1 MSELVLLTGAT
12 GFVGAQV
19 LNSLHQ
25 SGKQVRL
32 VLREGSGNK
41 IPQYSCI
48 ESIVSSS
55 DIFAENESWWEK
67 VCEGV
72 DTAIHVAWYA
82 EPGDYL
88 RSSKNLDCLMGT
100 LAFAKGAAK
109 AKIRRFVGIGT
120 CFEYELSGG
129 YLSIETQ
136 LNPLTPYAACK
147 VSAYSVLSSF
157 FSEQG
162 IEFIWGR
169 LFYLYGDG
177 ENPKRLVP
185 YIRSKLQAGEIA
197 ELTSGA
203 QIRDYLNV
211 SEAGE
216 MIVQAA
222 FDATVGPIN
231 ICSGVPIT
239 VRELAEK
246 IADEYGGRELLKF
259 GARADNL
266 IDPPCV
272 VGLT

>member
-1 MSELVLLTGAT
+1 
-12 GFVGAQV
+12 
-19 LNSLHQ
+19 
-25 SGKQVRL
+25 
-32 VLREGSGNK
+32 
-41 IPQYSCI
+41 
-48 ESIVSSS
+48 
-55 DIFAENESWWEK
+55 
-67 VCEGV
+67 
-72 DTAIHVAWYA
+72 
-82 EPGDYL
+82 
-88 RSSKNLDCLMGT
+88 
-100 LAFAKGAAK
+100 
-109 AKIRRFVGIGT
+109 
-120 CFEYELSGG
+120 
-129 YLSIETQ
+129 
-136 LNPLTPYAACK
+136 
-147 VSAYSVLSSF
+147 
-157 FSEQG
+157 
-162 IEFIWGR
+162 

-197 ELTSGA
+197 ELTSGT